1 MSDSDESGQTVTL
14 PETDW
19 ESILAVLQESALRE
33 RRHNH
38 AETADESK
46 RLIYSFNIW
55 SSSPV

>member
-38 AETADESK
+38 AGTADESK
-46 RLIYSFNIW
+46 RLFDTIYE
-55 SSSPV
+55 